1 MAVHAAALPRPEK
14 LQRDATP
21 GEVIDW
27 EENMHITR
35 RRLVATAAGTALA
48 APFIWPKAAM
58 AAEYTYKY
66 ANNFTVEHPMN
77 VEMSAAAQ
85 RISEE
90 TDGKFELKIFPNN
103 QLGSD
108 TDTLNQIRSGA
119 VEFFTLSG
127 LILSSLVPV
136 ASINGIGFAFK
147 DIDTVWE
154 AMDGDL
160 GAYVRN
166 AIRAN
171 RLEVMDKIFNNGFR
185 QITTSNG
192 PIESA
197 SDLDG
202 LKIRVPVSPLWTSMF
217 QALGCAP
224 VSINWN
230 EVYTSLQ
237 TGVVDAQENPLA
249 TIDTF
254 KIYEVQSHCSLTN
267 HMWDGFW
274 MLANPR
280 RWNALPDDI
289 QEIVSR
295 NINQAALDQR
305 ADLIKL
311 NQSLQTTLEAKGMV
325 FNSPDSASIRERLRS
340 AGFYEQWRGTYGEE
354 AWALLEKY
362 SGSLA

>member
-1 MAVHAAALPRPEK
+1 
-14 LQRDATP
+14 
-21 GEVIDW
+21 
-27 EENMHITR
+27 MHINR
-35 RRLVATAAGTALA
+35 RRFIGTAGGTLLA
-48 APFIWPKAAM
+48 APFIRPNAAF
-58 AAEYTYKY
+58 AAEYSFKY

-77 VEMSAAAQ
+77 VQMDAAAK
-85 RISEE
+85 RIAEE
-90 TDGKFELKIFPNN
+90 TDGRFELKIFPNN

-108 TDTLNQIRSGA
+108 TDTLNQVRSGA

-136 ASINGIGFAFK
+136 ASINGMGFAFK
-147 DIDTVWE
+147 DINTVWE

-185 QITTSNG
+185 QITTSTG
-192 PIESA
+192 PIETA
-197 SDLDG
+197 KDLDG
-202 LKIRVPVSPLWTSMF
+202 LQIRVPVSPLWTSMF

-249 TIDTF
+249 TINTF
-254 KIYEVQSHCSLTN
+254 KIYEVQNYCSLTN

-280 RWNALPDDI
+280 AWNSLSDDL

-295 NINQAALDQR
+295 NINQAAVDQR
-305 ADLIKL
+305 ADVTKL
-311 NQSLQTTLEAKGMV
+311 NQTLQSTLEEKGMK
-325 FNSPDSASIRERLRS
+325 FNTPDKESIRDRLRS
-340 AGFYEQWRGTYGEE
+340 AGFYKEWRGIYGEE
-354 AWALLEKY
+354 AWSLLEKY

>member
-1 MAVHAAALPRPEK
+1 MA
-14 LQRDATP
+14 
-21 GEVIDW
+21 
-27 EENMHITR
+27 ITR
-35 RRLVATAAGTALA
+35 RHLIAAAGGTLLA
-48 APFIWPKAAM
+48 APFVRTSAAI
-58 AAEYTYKY
+58 AADYTYKY
-66 ANNFTVEHPMN
+66 ANNYTLEHPMN
-77 VEMSAAAQ
+77 VQMAAAAK

-108 TDTLNQIRSGA
+108 TDTLNQVRSGA

-136 ASINGIGFAFK
+136 ASINGMGFAFK
-147 DIDTVWE
+147 DIDTVWA

-160 GAYVRN
+160 GAHVRD

-185 QITTSNG
+185 QITTSTK
-192 PIESA
+192 PIQVA

-202 LKIRVPVSPLWTSMF
+202 LQIRVPVSPLWTSMF

-237 TGVVDAQENPLA
+237 TGVADAQENPLA
-249 TIDTF
+249 TIDSF
-254 KIYEVQSHCSLTN
+254 KIYEVQKYCSLTN

-280 RWNALPDDI
+280 AWNALPDDI
-289 QEIVSR
+289 KEIVAR

-305 ADLIKL
+305 GEVTSL
-311 NQSLQTTLEAKGMV
+311 NETLQSTLEGKGMA
-325 FNSPDSASIRERLRS
+325 FNVPDKDSIRERLRS
-340 AGFYEQWRGTYGEE
+340 AGFYKEWRATYGEE
-354 AWALLEKY
+354 AWSLLEKY
-362 SGSLA
+362 SGALA